1 MKTKKFIA
9 EIKWGVT
16 ETDLPMAS
24 LPPEFQIAKQ
34 LCEKHDPAAFEIVR
48 KFLGCSFS
56 PSNIVGNLA
65 EILNISDQVESSDV
79 QIHGLSYKGRNLP
92 AVRATATFDFQVVG
106 DPTQQR
112 VDLWEEQNE
121 WLDNGISFYW
131 NLPGLDD
138 AFDPFFYAHQGLSF
152 IME

>member
-16 ETDLPMAS
+16 ETDLPISS

-34 LCEKHDPAAFEIVR
+34 LCEKHDPAAFAIVR
-48 KFLGCSFS
+48 KFLGCSFNS
-56 PSNIVGNLA
+56 SNIVGNLA
-65 EILNISDQVESSDV
+65 EILNISEQVESGDV
-79 QIHGLSYKGRNLP
+79 QIYGLDFKSSNLP

-106 DPTQQR
+106 DLTQQR
-112 VDLWEEQNE
+112 LDLWEEQNE

-131 NLPGLDD
+131 NLPDQDD
-138 AFDPFFYAHQGLSF
+138 AFDPFFYSHQGSSF